1 MKRIILIVLAII
13 AITTISKAD
22 GFINTH
28 DKMFFG
34 RTYNIQYTDEV
45 PTESIQYYFAYSM
58 DNGMNWTRFS
68 DTLLWACP
76 DTARANLSIV
86 QTGAAKIGIF
96 TNPNGIWLA
105 QPYLYDALFM
115 YSNDFMFISQP
126 DTIYNGGSYD
136 FAVRVNPE
144 ECPQELTL
152 RYSTNGGDSWM
163 IWWVCTFNP
172 GQSIKDI
179 TISNGNIK
187 SETIWQLYYDNPLK
201 VVCESKPIPYKER
214 STFFNFKTKGGQKEI
229 SDKATLLW
237 EHSYNFKKIEITTYF
252 DNELLD
258 VSEYETDGIEINFA
272 KNGEYT
278 IVGVAKDANFIITK
292 SLSFTVGDP
301 CSLIK
306 SQAVIL
312 RDSIEKLNV
321 ALNKANKT
329 IIWADGEILR
339 LTKLS
344 DSLNGLNIKQATLVD
359 SLKAYILSLE
369 DYILE
374 LKTDSLK
381 LQLVYADGCINTV
394 KDEALFS
401 KCETVLAKL
410 MDNGHIYI
418 VIPLEKRDLELTWW
432 CFDIKGAFV
441 EAGFNRAGIIDIM
454 IKQGMSHG
462 TYIFYT
468 LQDGIYKAYKFII

>member
-1 MKRIILIVLAII
+1 MKRIILLVLAIV

-34 RTYNIQYTDEV
+34 RTYTIQYTDEI
-45 PTESIQYYFAYSM
+45 PTESLQYYFAYSL
-58 DNGMNWTRFS
+58 DNGMNWTRFT
-68 DTLLWACP
+68 DTLIWTCP
-76 DTARANLSIV
+76 DTATAQLTIMR
-86 QTGAAKIGIF
+86 TGYAQIGIF
-96 TNPNGIWLA
+96 TNPNGEWRTT
-105 QPYLYDALFM
+105 PYTFATTFL
-115 YSNDFMFISQP
+115 YSNEFEFIQQP

-136 FAVRVNPE
+136 FSVRVNPDDA
-144 ECPQELTL
+144 PPELTL
-152 RYSTNGGDSWM
+152 QFTTNNGDSWM
-163 IWWVCTFNP
+163 TWSTIAINP

-179 TISNGNIK
+179 SIGNGMIK
-187 SETIWQLYYDNPLK
+187 GTTTWRLCYDNPLK
-201 VVCESKPIPYKER
+201 VVCTTEPIPYKER

-229 SDKATLLW
+229 SDKVTLMW
-237 EHSYNFKKIEITTYF
+237 EASYNFKKIEITIYF
-252 DNELLD
+252 DNEIID

-278 IVGVAKDANFIITK
+278 IVGVAKDDNFIITK
-292 SLSFTVGDP
+292 TLTFTVGDP
-301 CSLIK
+301 CWFVK
-306 SQAVIL
+306 AQAVIL
-312 RDSIEKLNV
+312 RDSIETLNV

-329 IIWADGEILR
+329 IVWADTEILR

-344 DSLNGLNIKQATLVD
+344 DSLSLLNINQSKTVD

-369 DYILE
+369 DYILV

-381 LQLVYADGCINTV
+381 LQLIYADGCLNTV
-394 KDEALFS
+394 KDEALFNT
-401 KCETVLAKL
+401 CETVYAKL
-410 MDNGHIYI
+410 MDNNHIYI
-418 VIPLEKRDLELTWW
+418 IIPMEKRDLELTWW

-441 EAGFNRAGIIDIM
+441 EAGLNRAGIIDIM

>member
-1 MKRIILIVLAII
+1 MKRIILIVLAIL

-22 GFINTH
+22 GFINTQQE
-28 DKMFFG
+28 MFFG

-45 PTESIQYYFAYSM
+45 PTESLQYYFAYSL

-68 DTLLWACP
+68 DTLIWTCP
-76 DTARANLSIV
+76 DTASAPLTIMR
-86 QTGAAKIGIF
+86 TGIAKIGIF
-96 TNPNGIWLA
+96 TNPNGEWRTV
-105 QPYLYDALFM
+105 PYTFDATFK
-115 YSNDFMFISQP
+115 YSDDFEFISQP

-136 FAVRVNPE
+136 FAVKVNPDE
-144 ECPQELTL
+144 VPPELTL

-172 GQSIKDI
+172 GQTIKNI
-179 TISNGNIK
+179 TISNGMIK
-187 SETIWQLYYDNPLK
+187 SETIWQLYYDNPVQ
-201 VVCESKPIPYKER
+201 VVCTSKAIPYKMR
-214 STFFNFKTKGGQKEI
+214 STYFNFKTKGGQKEI
-229 SDKATLLW
+229 SDKATLMW
-237 EHSYNFKKIEITTYF
+237 EKSYNFNKIEITTYF

-292 SLSFTVGDP
+292 TLTFTVGDP
-301 CSLIK
+301 CALIK
-306 SQAVIL
+306 AQAVIL
-312 RDSIEKLNV
+312 RDSIEKLNRE
-321 ALNKANKT
+321 LEKANKT
-329 IIWADGEILR
+329 IVWSDAEILR

-344 DSLNGLNIKQATLVD
+344 DTLNSLATKQSLIID
-359 SLKAYILSLE
+359 SLEAYIVSLE
-369 DYILE
+369 DYILI
-374 LKTDSLK
+374 LKADSLE
-381 LQLVYADGCINTV
+381 LQLIYTEGCVQTV

-401 KCETVLAKL
+401 TCETVYAKL
-410 MDNGHIYI
+410 MDDGHIYI
-418 VIPLEKRDLELTWW
+418 IIPLEKRDNELTWW

-441 EAGFNRAGIIDIM
+441 EAGLNRAGIIDIM

>member
-1 MKRIILIVLAII
+1 MKRIILLVI
-13 AITTISKAD
+13 ALLVITATSKAD

-28 DKMFFG
+28 DEMFFG

-45 PTESIQYYFAYSM
+45 PTESLQYYFAYSL

-68 DTLLWACP
+68 DTLIWTCP
-76 DTARANLSIV
+76 DTATAQLTIMQEGS
-86 QTGAAKIGIF
+86 AEIGLF
-96 TNPNGIWLA
+96 TNPNGEWRIL
-105 QPYLYDALFM
+105 PYSYETTFLYSD
-115 YSNDFMFISQP
+115 DFEFISQP

-136 FAVRVNPE
+136 FAVGVNPDE
-144 ECPQELTL
+144 VPPELTL

-163 IWWVCTFNP
+163 VWQVCTFNP
-172 GQSIKDI
+172 GQSVKEI

-187 SETIWQLYYDNPLK
+187 TETIWQLYYDNPTH
-201 VVCESKPIPYKER
+201 VVCTSSPIPYKER

-237 EHSYNFKKIEITTYF
+237 ENSYNFKKIEITTYF

-278 IVGVAKDANFIITK
+278 IVGVAKDGNFIITK
-292 SLSFTVGDP
+292 SLAFTVGDP
-301 CSLIK
+301 CSFVK
-306 SQAVIL
+306 AQAVIL
-312 RDSIEKLNV
+312 RDSIETLNV

-329 IIWADGEILR
+329 IVWADAEVLR

-344 DSLNGLNIKQATLVD
+344 DSLSLLNINQSKTVD
-359 SLKAYILSLE
+359 SMQVYILALE
-369 DYILE
+369 DYVIL
-374 LKTDSLK
+374 LKADSLK
-381 LQLVYADGCINTV
+381 LQLVYNDGCINTV
-394 KDEALFS
+394 KDETLFS
-401 KCETVLAKL
+401 TCETMYAKL

-418 VIPLEKRDLELTWW
+418 IIPLEKRDQELTWW
-432 CFDIKGAFV
+432 CFDIKGAFI
-441 EAGFNRAGIIDIM
+441 EAGLNRAGIIDIM

-468 LQDGIYKAYKFII
+468 LQNEVYKAYKFII